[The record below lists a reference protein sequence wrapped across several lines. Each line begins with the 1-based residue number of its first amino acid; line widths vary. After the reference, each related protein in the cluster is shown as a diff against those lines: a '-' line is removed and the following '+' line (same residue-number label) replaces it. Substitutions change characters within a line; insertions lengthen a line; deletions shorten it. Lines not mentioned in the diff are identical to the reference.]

1 MQYDSFN
8 RLRLYCEAE
17 DYMGWDSFTNDIP
30 PFEIWTD
37 SSCPDLILILY

>member
-17 DYMGWDSFTNDIP
+17 GYKGWDSFLQMIFHYLKYGLTRLVQI
-30 PFEIWTD
+30 
-37 SSCPDLILILY
+37 